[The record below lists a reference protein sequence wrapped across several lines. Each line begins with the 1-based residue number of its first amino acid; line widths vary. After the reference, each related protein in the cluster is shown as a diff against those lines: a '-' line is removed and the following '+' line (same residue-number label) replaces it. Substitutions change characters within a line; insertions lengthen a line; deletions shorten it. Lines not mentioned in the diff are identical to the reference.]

1 MAKEEFLKA
10 VKRAA
15 KKFREI
21 DQGSHI
27 KVVSHLDTD
36 GITACAILSYAMNS
50 MNMHYSISIV
60 SHLDDKTLKQIMAE
74 SFDVI
79 IFSDIGSSQI
89 ELIQE
94 HFKDTSVFIL
104 DHHTPKREKAESNIT
119 HVNPHDFGLNSPKEI
134 SGAGVA
140 YLFSKALDARM
151 TCLAHLALIGAIG
164 DNQEN
169 NGFIGLNNEILKTA
183 EKEGKIRVEKSL
195 RLFGAQT
202 KPLYKILK
210 ESLDIYIPGVS
221 GDDAG
226 SIEFLKSL
234 KIEPKTKKG
243 KWTKLSH
250 LTSSQKQRLI
260 QGIIKKREMD
270 EKEKDIMGNVYILP
284 LESEGTFREAREFS
298 TVLNACGRLGKA
310 SLGIGACL
318 DDKSMK
324 IKAEQKLNSYRK
336 EIISTMQ
343 WFKKNKN
350 SKDIIQDEGY
360 MIINVKDR
368 VIPTMIGTLCSILS
382 FSKDLMKDTVIMTLG
397 YLDDKSIKVSLRISG
412 KKAGKNIDLKEIA
425 SKIAK
430 TLEGQSGG
438 HRNAAGAIVDRK
450 KENELLECAQ
460 SALKNLVLEEEID

>member
-1 MAKEEFLKA
+1 LAKEDFLKA
-10 VKRAA
+10 VRRAA
-15 KKFREI
+15 KRFREI

-36 GITACAILSYAMNS
+36 GITACAILGYAMNIL
-50 MNMHYSISIV
+50 NMHYSISIV
-60 SHLDDKTLKQIMAE
+60 SHLDERALKEISAE

-89 ELIQE
+89 ELIRQR
-94 HFKDTSVFIL
+94 FKDIPVFIL
-104 DHHTPKREKAESNIT
+104 DHHTPGAVKPDQNMV
-119 HVNPHDFGLNSPKEI
+119 HVNPHNFGLTSPKEI

-140 YLFSKALDARM
+140 YLFSRSLDKRL
-151 TCLAHLALIGAIG
+151 TCLSHLAVIGAIG
-164 DNQEN
+164 DNQEHD
-169 NGFIGLNNEILKTA
+169 GFTGLNNDILKAA

-221 GDDAG
+221 GSEAG
-226 SIEFLKSL
+226 SIEFLKSIN
-234 KIEPKTKKG
+234 IEPKTKG
-243 KWTKLSH
+243 RWTKLSH
-250 LTSSQKQRLI
+250 LTDSQKERLI
-260 QGIIKKREMD
+260 KGILQRRDME
-270 EKEKDIMGNVYILP
+270 EKEKDIIGNVYILP
-284 LESEGTFREAREFS
+284 LEKEGTFRDAREFS

-318 DDKSMK
+318 NDKSMK

-343 WFKKNKN
+343 WFEDNKDSRNIIKK
-350 SKDIIQDEGY
+350 EGF

-382 FSKDLMKDTVIMTLG
+382 FSKKLEKDTVIMTLG
-397 YLDDKSIKVSLRISG
+397 YLDKDSIKLSLRMSR
-412 KKAGKNIDLKEIA
+412 KAGKKIDLKEIA

-430 TLEGQSGG
+430 AVEGQSGG

-450 KENELLECAQ
+450 KEKELLECAQ
-460 SALKNLVLEEEID
+460 STLKNIVLEEEID